1 MSYEPTTTPEP
12 TGPPPTEVI
21 SESRVAAAP
30 VGGAGQELLLEVKNL
45 RTQFALDEGTLT
57 AVDGVSYNLY
67 RGRTLGIV
75 GESGCGKSV
84 TAQSILRIVPRPG
97 KIIDGEII
105 YHRKRPTTLIEE
117 RGGLFRKRRTV
128 VESAPAAEQKGGEPI
143 DLTKLDPQGPQIR
156 SIRGGEIALIFQEP
170 MSSLSP
176 VHTVGHQ
183 MIQTIM
189 LHQRVSK
196 EEAREQSV
204 AMLKQVGLPR
214 PHELVDRY
222 SHQLSGG
229 QRQRAVIAL
238 ALSCK
243 PSLLIA
249 DEPTT
254 ALDVTT
260 EAQIL
265 ELMKE
270 LQQEFGMAIQ
280 IITHN
285 LGVVA
290 EMADDV
296 VVMYLGKEVEQAP
309 VQELFHNPKHPY
321 TRALLRSIPRL
332 GKKSRG
338 RRLEAIKGMVP
349 DPFSI
354 PKGCA
359 FHTRCPFYKPGV
371 CDEPQYVEV
380 GKNHW
385 ARCNRTAEL
394 D

>member
-1 MSYEPTTTPEP
+1 M
-12 TGPPPTEVI
+12 
-21 SESRVAAAP
+21 
-30 VGGAGQELLLEVKNL
+30 
-45 RTQFALDEGTLT
+45 
-57 AVDGVSYNLY
+57 
-67 RGRTLGIV
+67 GR
-75 GESGCGKSV
+75 
-84 TAQSILRIVPRPG
+84 
-97 KIIDGEII
+97 
-105 YHRKRPTTLIEE
+105 
-117 RGGLFRKRRTV
+117 
-128 VESAPAAEQKGGEPI
+128 
-143 DLTKLDPQGPQIR
+143 QIR
-156 SIRGGEIALIFQEP
+156 AIRGGEIALIFQEP

-176 VHTVGHQ
+176 VHTIGHQ
-183 MIQTIM
+183 MIQTIV
-189 LHQRVSK
+189 LHQEVSK
-196 EEAREQSV
+196 EQARQQSIE
-204 AMLKQVGLPR
+204 MLRRVGLPR
-214 PHELVDRY
+214 PHELIDRY

-270 LQQEFGMAIQ
+270 LQRDFGMAIQ

-309 VQELFHNPKHPY
+309 VEEIFYNPKHPY
-321 TRALLRSIPRL
+321 TKALLRSIPRL
-332 GKKSRG
+332 GKKSRV
-338 RRLEAIKGMVP
+338 RLESIKGMVP
-349 DPFSI
+349 DPFSV
-354 PKGCA
+354 PKGCPY
-359 FHTRCPFYKPGV
+359 HTRCPYYKPGV
-371 CDEPQYVEV
+371 CDEPQYVQV
-380 GKNHW
+380 GPQHW
-385 ARCNRTAEL
+385 ARCNRTGEL